1 VNTEPSSGVPQETI
15 GDPQGEDFANAVQEE
30 IAALGWNLLEEL
42 AKENYLNVDDLAGLV
57 ANRIEAN
64 RLVAIVRLTADLADS
79 KKETEGLR
87 KIVGEQ
93 RKALTDYE
101 EQVSRLGWYLA
112 QARKKISKLKAEV
125 SNAQASEQL
134 HMAEQNE
141 NPTDEAAPQSRP
153 S

>member
-1 VNTEPSSGVPQETI
+1 
-15 GDPQGEDFANAVQEE
+15 
-30 IAALGWNLLEEL
+30 
-42 AKENYLNVDDLAGLV
+42 V

-101 EQVSRLGWYLA
+101 E
-112 QARKKISKLKAEV
+112 
-125 SNAQASEQL
+125 
-134 HMAEQNE
+134 
-141 NPTDEAAPQSRP
+141 
-153 S
+153 